1 MKRAFFLQIF
11 LLLIFVSNGA
21 TTDKNI
27 EFHEFEYWNKLLGYD
42 LSSDGNWAFWRLQYG
57 DNVDSL
63 FIRSTK
69 GTKIYKYASASIPEF
84 SKDGKWIAF
93 SVPVPQTSGESTLS
107 YQIKLVELATGCE
120 KVFTGIERFSF
131 SPNGRFIVL
140 SSSGSQALSITL
152 RELASGRSKSFVG
165 IGEYAFSP
173 DDRYLV
179 YAMDAPESDRLS
191 QIEIA
196 DLTDFRTTFPD
207 IPKGRYT
214 KLKWTPYG
222 ILLMKSK
229 PEADVVIWE
238 PVRKRLKVLS
248 ETIKQLLPPEMEIS
262 LGYTPVWSSDGKVLF
277 FGLSRKRGTMT
288 EAENKVEIWHWKD
301 QEIMSR
307 QKDRYYENIAQSRL
321 CAWRPAENE
330 WMLIE
335 DPTMTGVLA
344 ASADGTYVL
353 CSDDRKYR
361 PHFREPVRDVFLKNT
376 RTGAIRPILDSTV
389 LYPRFSA
396 GGKYVYYFR
405 DSLWRITDVAT
416 GQTVSVSL
424 GANRPLADKTYDGAI
439 DAVPSWGGLGI
450 VNGDR
455 EFLFYDEYDI
465 WSVTLPA
472 LKYKRL
478 THGREA
484 GIRFRKMGK
493 ESFVWNGS
501 QLLIGKSD
509 SGEIGIYRYSTNGN
523 HIRLLYG
530 RNMYSRLVWDAKKK
544 SCLFAQEDN
553 TAPPILYYAS
563 DNCKVKRV
571 LATTFKNC
579 NQPKIEK
586 SVLVSYTDN
595 RGNKLQ
601 GALFFPANYQPGR
614 KYPMVVKLYEKLSQ
628 QLDCFVYPSSR
639 DAYNSMNYILQGYF
653 VFLPDVTYER
663 NHPGE
668 SAVACVTNAVRS
680 VESLCRDI
688 DPTRIGIIGHS
699 WGAYQ
704 AVYLA
709 ARTSLFAACIAGAP
723 LTNMISM
730 YNSVYWENGKS
741 NQELFETGQARL
753 RQPWWEIPEHYRQNS
768 PVFFA
773 DKINRPL
780 LMSFG
785 MEDRAVDWRQGL
797 ELYLTMRRLRKPC
810 ILLAYPNE
818 GHTIGEIDN
827 EKDQTRRFIQFFSTY
842 LKGETAPSWIEN
854 GCPYME
860 KRVVSLK
867 ETEKSL
873 SGGK

>member
-1 MKRAFFLQIF
+1 MKRAFFLQVF
-11 LLLIFVSNGA
+11 LLLILVGNGA

-27 EFHEFEYWNKLLGYD
+27 EFHEFEYWNKLLDYD
-42 LSSDGNWAFWRLQYG
+42 LSSDGSWALWRMQYK

-69 GTKIYKYASASIPEF
+69 GAKIYKYASASIPEF

-93 SVPVPQTSGESTLS
+93 SVPVTQTSEEHALS
-107 YQIKLVELATGCE
+107 YQIKLVELATGYE
-120 KVFTGIERFSF
+120 KDFTGVERFSF

-140 SSSGSQALSITL
+140 SSNRGEVSSITL
-152 RELASGRSKSFVG
+152 RELSSGRSKSFVG

-173 DDRYLV
+173 DDKYLV
-179 YAMDAPESDRLS
+179 YAMEGSESDRLS
-191 QIEIA
+191 QIEIT
-196 DLTDFRTTFPD
+196 DLTDFRTAFPS

-214 KLKWTPYG
+214 KIKWTSYG

-229 PEADVVIWE
+229 PETDVVIWE
-238 PVRKRLKVLS
+238 PVRKRVSVLS
-248 ETIKQLLPPEMEIS
+248 ETIKQLIPSGMEIS
-262 LGYTPVWSSDGKVLF
+262 LGYMPVWSSDGKVLF
-277 FGLSRKRGTMT
+277 FGLSRKRGAMT

-307 QKDRYYENIAQSRL
+307 QKNRYYENMAQSRL
-321 CAWRPAENE
+321 CVWRPAENK
-330 WMLIE
+330 WMLVE
-335 DPTMTGVLA
+335 DSTVTGVLA
-344 ASADGTYVL
+344 VSADGTYVL
-353 CSDDRKYR
+353 CSDDRKFR
-361 PHFREPVRDVFLKNT
+361 PHFREPVRDIFLKNT

-396 GGKYVYYFR
+396 KGKYVYYFR
-405 DSLWRITDVAT
+405 DGSWQITDVAT

-424 GANRPLADKTYDGAI
+424 GANRPLADNTYDGTI
-439 DAVPSWGGLGI
+439 EVVPSWGSLGF
-450 VNGDR
+450 VNEDKV
-455 EFLFYDEYDI
+455 FLFYDEYDI

-478 THGREA
+478 TRGREA
-484 GIRFRKMGK
+484 GIRLRKMGK
-493 ESFVWNGS
+493 ELFVPNGS
-501 QLLIGKSD
+501 PLLIGKSD
-509 SGEIGIYRYSTNGN
+509 SGETAIYRYSATGN
-523 HIRLLYG
+523 PIRLFYG

-553 TAPPILYYAS
+553 TASPILYYAS
-563 DNCKVKRV
+563 DNCTQKRV
-571 LATTFKNC
+571 LATTSNNC
-579 NQPKIEK
+579 HQPKIEK

-595 RGNKLQ
+595 RGNKLK
-601 GALFFPANYQPGR
+601 GALLFPANYQPGR
-614 KYPMVVKLYEKLSQ
+614 KYPMVVKLYEKQSQ
-628 QLDCFVYPSSR
+628 LLDCFVYPSSR

-653 VFLPDVTYER
+653 VLLPDVIYER

-668 SAVACVTNAVRS
+668 SAVACVTNAVKS
-680 VESLCRDI
+680 AETLCRDI
-688 DPTRIGIIGHS
+688 DHTRIGVIGHS

-709 ARTSLFAACIAGAP
+709 ARTSLFTACIAGAP

-753 RQPWWEIPEHYRQNS
+753 RQPWWEIPKAYYQNS

-785 MEDRAVDWRQGL
+785 MEDKAVDWSQGL

-818 GHTIGEIDN
+818 GHTIGVLDN
-827 EKDQTRRFIQFFSTY
+827 EKDQTKRFMQFFSTY
-842 LKGETAPSWIEN
+842 LKGDAAPSWIEK
-854 GCPYME
+854 GCPYIE
-860 KRVVSLK
+860 TRIVSSK
-867 ETEKSL
+867 EN
-873 SGGK
+873 